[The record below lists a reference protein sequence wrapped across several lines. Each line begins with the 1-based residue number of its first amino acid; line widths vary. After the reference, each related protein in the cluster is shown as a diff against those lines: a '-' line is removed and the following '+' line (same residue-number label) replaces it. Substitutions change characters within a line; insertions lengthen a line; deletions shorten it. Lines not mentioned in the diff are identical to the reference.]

1 MATQTWLWVF
11 FFLQGRLP
19 CNLASWG
26 FQPPH
31 PRPGAFLH
39 EKGPGPKSVFKGGRT
54 TRGTGEVRP
63 PLKIPLCRGW
73 LPRKID
79 SLQPREGI
87 RVSGKISRLRR
98 GEPLREIFRAY
109 PLWRSRGTGVS
120 PANFSPIFFRQ
131 KMGPGAGRSACIA
144 TARWNLEKAL
154 LAGGAGAGSPRRP
167 GFQGNYPK
175 KWYPWIKSPFPLYKV
190 YKLFL
195 ESSSEPTKIEN
206 RQNREKM
213 RKNPCNRPRNHVL

>member
-54 TRGTGEVRP
+54 TRGTVEVRP
-63 PLKIPLCRGW
+63 PLKSPLCRGW

-87 RVSGKISRLRR
+87 RVSGKISCLRR

-109 PLWRSRGTGVS
+109 PLWRTDRGTGVS

-131 KMGPGAGRSACIA
+131 KMGPGAGRSACKA
-144 TARWNLEKAL
+144 TARWNLDKAL
-154 LAGGAGAGSPRRP
+154 LAGGSKGRHEGPYNKVMDAVLLPHFLPDTVRETSVPAGALTT
-167 GFQGNYPK
+167 Q
-175 KWYPWIKSPFPLYKV
+175 V
-190 YKLFL
+190 
-195 ESSSEPTKIEN
+195 SSLTNSSWWNALALPY
-206 RQNREKM
+206 
-213 RKNPCNRPRNHVL
+213 L